1 MRCIRPAERRAK
13 RTVAAISFI
22 CVAGAL
28 SGPGLGA
35 LSGSA
40 LAAELSLKRVMLS
53 SVGMGYFEYTAQVTG
68 NEDLSLGVPLD
79 QVDDVLKSI
88 VIADSR
94 GGAGTVRMPGREP
107 LKQVFRD
114 LPFGQN
120 ALNSPAG
127 ILNALQGAVIRAQG
141 AIVIEGRVL
150 RAVPET
156 VKLPDGQG
164 TLRRHRVSVM
174 TQQGLKQFILEDAVS
189 VSFASPKLQQQVN
202 TALTAIATHRA
213 RDRRDLKISVTGKGK
228 GVITLGYVI
237 SVPLWKSA
245 YRVTLPSRTS
255 KNPAR
260 FQGWAVID
268 NMSGQNWNNVELTL
282 VSGSPVTFRQA
293 LYAAYFVDRPNVPV
307 EVMGRVLPKI
317 DQGVIQSAEAE
328 AKREERRGGGPEGLR
343 RDKRQARK
351 MKKMAASSF
360 RARGFASKPSGGMA
374 EMAAPMAEP
383 SADMA
388 PSPPD
393 LSDTVFAAASAQ
405 QGATQVVFRLPQRV
419 SASGGQSLMVPI
431 IDRKV
436 SMNRVA
442 LYQRATHKLHPLAT
456 VRLANDEKTGLPPG
470 ILTLYERDEAGAAQ
484 YVGDAR
490 LGVLPSGEKRL
501 VSYAL
506 DLRTRIDQEVKHKQR
521 IAKGKINRGVLELSI
536 VDRQT
541 TTYRIKAPARED
553 RRIMI
558 EHRRQAGWKLVGG
571 LEKTA
576 EKTPTHYRIAKPF
589 KAGAEGKIDAVLER
603 TRLQSLR
610 LIDLPLVTMV
620 RYAKTGELSPGIRAA
635 FKKMATL
642 RRAIERTARKKRDL
656 EASRKRIFQEQKRL
670 RENMR
675 RVRQNTD
682 LYRRYMTKLDSQ
694 ETQLEKLGTRTD
706 QARNEA
712 RRARAALNNYV
723 STLKL

>member
-1 MRCIRPAERRAK
+1 MRNNETARRVA
-13 RTVAAISFI
+13 RRGVAAISFI

-28 SGPGLGA
+28 SGSGLGT

-40 LAAELSLKRVMLS
+40 LAADLSLKRVMLS

-68 NEDLSLGVPLD
+68 NEDLNLGVPLD

-88 VIADSR
+88 VIVDSR

-127 ILNALQGAVIRAQG
+127 ILNALQGAVIRAQAG
-141 AIVIEGRVL
+141 SVIEGRVL

-174 TQQGLKQFILEDAVS
+174 TDQGLKQFILEDAVS
-189 VSFASPKLQQQVN
+189 VSFTSPKLQQQVN
-202 TALTAIATHRA
+202 AALAAVATHRA

-245 YRVTLPSRTS
+245 YRVTLPSRKS
-255 KNPAR
+255 KDSAR
-260 FQGWAVID
+260 FQGWAVVD
-268 NMSGQNWNNVELTL
+268 NMSGQNWNDVELTL

-328 AKREERRGGGPEGLR
+328 AKREERPGGGRADLLR
-343 RDKRQARK
+343 DRRQARK
-351 MKKMAASSF
+351 MKQALGKSF
-360 RARGFASKPSGGMA
+360 RMRGLAGNKSMVAGMVA
-374 EMAAPMAEP
+374 AAPEP
-383 SADMA
+383 SADT
-388 PSPPD
+388 D
-393 LSDTVFAAASAQ
+393 GNERDRGNEVFAAASAQ

-442 LYQRATHKLHPLAT
+442 LYQPSTHALHPLAT

-470 ILTLYERDEAGAAQ
+470 ILTLYERDEAGAVQ

-506 DLRTRIDQEVKHKQR
+506 DLRTRIDREVKNKQR
-521 IAKGKINRGVLELSI
+521 IAKGKINRGVLELSL

-541 TTYRIKAPARED
+541 TTYRVKAPARED
-553 RRIMI
+553 RRVMI
-558 EHRRQAGWKLVGG
+558 EHRRRAGWKLVGG
-571 LEKTA
+571 VAKTA

-589 KAGAEGKIDAVLER
+589 KAGAEGKMDVVLER
-603 TRLQSLR
+603 TRLQSLK
-610 LIDLPLVTMV
+610 LIDLPLVTMA
-620 RYAKTGELSPGIRAA
+620 RYAKTGELSPGIREA

-642 RRAIERTARKKRDL
+642 RRAIDRARNKTKDL
-656 EASRKRIFQEQKRL
+656 KASRKRIFQEQKRL

-675 RVRQNTD
+675 RVRQSTE
-682 LYRRYMTKLDSQ
+682 LYKRYMSKLDTQ
-694 ETQLEKLGTRTD
+694 ETQLERIDTRSN
-706 QARNEA
+706 QARGEERQA
-712 RRARAALNNYV
+712 RVALDRYV
-723 STLKL
+723 SGLKL